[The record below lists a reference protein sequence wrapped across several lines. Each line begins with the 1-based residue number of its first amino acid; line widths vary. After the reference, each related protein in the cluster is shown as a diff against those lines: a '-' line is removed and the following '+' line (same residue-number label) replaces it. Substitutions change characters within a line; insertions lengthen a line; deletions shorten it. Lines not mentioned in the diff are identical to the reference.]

1 MRLFQVD
8 AFTDRPFTGNPAGVC
23 LLDGPKDDAWLQA
36 VAAEMNLSET
46 AFLLREGAGYNLR
59 WFTPTVE
66 VNLCGH
72 ATLASAH
79 TLWEISAVAPGEAIQ
94 FHSPR
99 SGPLGA
105 KQDGK
110 RIILD
115 FPALAEEATTV
126 LPEMTRA
133 LGIEP
138 LYIGAVG
145 AIHLM
150 EVAAE
155 EIVRSMTPDFQAL
168 RALPGR
174 GVMVTSVAST
184 APFDFVSRY
193 FAPWIGIDEDPVT
206 GSAHCALGPYWGCK
220 LGKQEMTAYQ
230 ASRRG
235 GVLHVRLAGPRVHLG
250 GVAVTV
256 FAAELRG

>member
-59 WFTPTVE
+59 WFTPTTE

-79 TLWEISAVAPGEAIQ
+79 TLWEIAEVAPGQEIR

-105 KQDGK
+105 RQEGK
-110 RIILD
+110 HIVLD
-115 FPALAEEATTV
+115 FPALAEEETTV

-133 LGIEP
+133 LGIAP

-174 GVMVTSVAST
+174 GVMVTSIAST

-206 GSAHCALGPYWGCK
+206 GSAHCALGPYWGRK
-220 LGKQEMTAYQ
+220 LGKQEMKAYQ

-250 GVAVTV
+250 GMAVTV
-256 FAAELRG
+256 FAAELQG